1 MFIRPPRI
9 KKVHNQLLK
18 HALIYDDVSS
28 NIATRLLRDAF
39 ALEARPPENGCDLIV
54 DEKWLELWESSSG
67 DRFECGQFTVLARGD
82 IRIYL
87 LTDMSCVFG
96 KRLGTGH
103 VQLALM
109 PCRMSHTV
117 TLKDG
122 PRVAITAWYLE
133 RQNPF
138 EEGRGKNNEQGYR
151 VIRLAWATYVKGDR
165 TAPDID
171 SFPERRDIFFD
182 SALTV
187 ATQWF
192 TALSETEIT
201 PSNLP
206 AVISKR
212 ALSIEN
218 KFAFFEWMA
227 AIGDLALHISSDD
240 DAARISLGCRTLHQ
254 HGQLPSK
261 VYLHISARH
270 ITKVGGLRVEANE
283 LLKITRTAGLNLSEV
298 QRFRIMSAKEALLD
312 HDRFLSQYLSVT
324 RHRSEMNALSNAQIL
339 RRHSMRSSLAP
350 LAKLMGG
357 VYKSS
362 TISQIEKPEMP
373 HPVILSQ
380 KKVVAGFNPLLLLKV
395 GELELSVRA
404 TNCLKNV
411 NIVYIGEFIQKTEAE
426 MLRIPNFDR
435 KSLDEIK
442 QILSGMGLHLGMD
455 VEDWPLE
462 NLEEPDSLEDIL
474 KKIMASTI

>member
-9 KKVHNQLLK
+9 KQVHNQLLK
-18 HALIYDDVSS
+18 HALIYEDVSS
-28 NIATRLLRDAF
+28 NMATRLLRDAF

-54 DEKWLELWESSSG
+54 DEKWLELWESPSE

-96 KRLGTGH
+96 KRLSTGH

-109 PCRMSHTV
+109 PGRMSHTV

-122 PRVAITAWYLE
+122 PRVAITARYLE
-133 RQNPF
+133 RENPF
-138 EEGRGKNNEQGYR
+138 EGGRGKKNEQGYR
-151 VIRLAWATYVKGDR
+151 VKRLAWATYVKGDR

-171 SFPERRDIFFD
+171 SLPERRDIFFD

-206 AVISKR
+206 AIISTR
-212 ALSIEN
+212 ALSPEN
-218 KFAFFEWMA
+218 KSVFLEWMA
-227 AIGDLALHISSDD
+227 AIGDLALHISPED
-240 DAARISLGCRTLHQ
+240 DAANVTLVCWTLFQ
-254 HGQLPSK
+254 HGQLPGK
-261 VYLHISARH
+261 LYLHIFSHH
-270 ITKVGGLRVEANE
+270 IGKRGTLQIKGNE
-283 LLKITRTAGLNLSEV
+283 LHKIASAAGLNLSEF

-312 HDRFLSQYLSVT
+312 EDRHMRSLSVT
-324 RHRSEMNALSNAQIL
+324 RKRSEMSTLSNAQIL
-339 RRHSMRSSLAP
+339 RRHSFRMSLAP

-362 TISQIEKPEMP
+362 TISQIEKTEAP
-373 HPVILSQ
+373 HPVILS
-380 KKVVAGFNPLLLLKV
+380 KKKEVMGFNPLLLQKV

-404 TNCLKNV
+404 ANCLKND
-411 NIVYIGEFIQKTEAE
+411 NIVYIGDLIQKTEE
-426 MLRIPNFDR
+426 EILRIPNFGR
-435 KSLDEIK
+435 KPLNEIK
-442 QILSGMGLHLGMD
+442 KVLSGMGFHLGMD

-462 NLEEPDSLEDIL
+462 NIKEPDSLEDIL
-474 KKIMASTI
+474 EKILASTV